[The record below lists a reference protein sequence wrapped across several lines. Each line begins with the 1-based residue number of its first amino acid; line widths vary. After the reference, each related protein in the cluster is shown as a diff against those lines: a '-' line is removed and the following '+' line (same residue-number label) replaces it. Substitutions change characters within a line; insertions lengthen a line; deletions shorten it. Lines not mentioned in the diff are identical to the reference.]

1 MVVADAARGVR
12 APPCHPGGWNMRDLG
27 QHGANAAVARQ
38 PISIAEWLL
47 LMAGLISAIVVLVA
61 AFGA

>member
-1 MVVADAARGVR
+1 
-12 APPCHPGGWNMRDLG
+12 MRDLG

-38 PISIAEWLL
+38 PISIGELL
-47 LMAGLISAIVVLVA
+47 LLVAGLISATVVLVA

>member
-1 MVVADAARGVR
+1 
-12 APPCHPGGWNMRDLG
+12 MRDLG